1 MLSIKKMLTKILQKL
16 VALQTST
23 TTTFASG
30 TLGTNT
36 AVQNANQKRCH
47 LVKTGKI
54 VRCYVGIGY
63 ANGTT
68 AIPANT
74 TIFTIPTE
82 YRPNSK
88 KIFPATGFRSIG
100 KTVAP
105 AFEFNTDGTITHN
118 SGNDL
123 TMLVG
128 SAEWETN

>member
-1 MLSIKKMLTKILQKL
+1 MLSIKKMLTKILQEL
-16 VALQTST
+16 VNLRADT

-36 AVQNANQKRCH
+36 IVQNANQKRCY

-68 AIPANT
+68 AIPINT
-74 TIFTIPTE
+74 TIFTIPSG
-82 YRPNSK
+82 YRPK
-88 KIFPATGFRSIG
+88 KRQIFPCAGYRSVG
-100 KTVAP
+100 KTVVP
-105 AFEFNTDGTITHN
+105 AFEFNTDGTVTHN
-118 SGNDL
+118 SGNDI